1 MCGRYYVDDDTA
13 KEIEKFVRDLD
24 KKLVAA
30 GKKDVYPSSMTAVL
44 KPEYTQVGLGQMRW
58 GFPGFVGKELLINAR
73 AESVLEKRTFKE
85 SVLHRRCVIPAKGF
99 YEWNPKKE
107 KYQFERLDQEPVLF
121 MAGCFQTFREEDRFV
136 ILTTQANDSVSA
148 VHHRMPLVL
157 EKDEIEN
164 WILDDQSVE
173 FILHK
178 TPPELMRRTDYEQM
192 KLFS

>member
-1 MCGRYYVDDDTA
+1 M
-13 KEIEKFVRDLD
+13 
-24 KKLVAA
+24 
-30 GKKDVYPSSMTAVL
+30 
-44 KPEYTQVGLGQMRW
+44 
-58 GFPGFVGKELLINAR
+58 
-73 AESVLEKRTFKE
+73 
-85 SVLHRRCVIPAKGF
+85 
-99 YEWNPKKE
+99 
-107 KYQFERLDQEPVLF
+107 
-121 MAGCFQTFREEDRFV
+121 
-136 ILTTQANDSVSA
+136 ILTTQANDSVSP